1 MVKYN
6 VIAYRYDEQ
15 YQGQPFFIA
24 LNKTHTE
31 AAAIARDL
39 MDNDLLVYG
48 TSIKAVRDTGAYEL
62 VALGKQD
69 EVAFVAHYPPHSQ
82 ACEVADYLKSTSFY
96 SEIRISNPNGL
107 GDE

>member
-24 LNKTHTE
+24 LNKLHSE
-31 AAAIARDL
+31 AVAIARYA

-48 TSIKAVRDTGAYEL
+48 TSIKPVRDIGDYEL
-62 VALGKQD
+62 VAFGKQGK
-69 EVAFVAHYPPHSQ
+69 VVFVAHYPTYSQ